1 MTIAYRV
8 QDYIA
13 DNGLGWDPVVE
24 HGGASCA
31 EIAYR
36 AHVPVA
42 RVAKAVVLKDMLGYV
57 VAVIPG
63 DAHLDLARL
72 KRALGRDL
80 ELAAERELSRLFPD
94 CAFGAVPP
102 LGAAYDLPTFWATSL
117 GNEPDVYFEGGDKH
131 TLVHMFGID
140 FGELMR
146 SARPL
151 PPRTFH

>member
-8 QDYIA
+8 QDYLA
-13 DNGLGWDPVVE
+13 DNGAAWDPVVQ

-36 AHVPVA
+36 AHVPAA
-42 RVAKAVVLKDMLGYV
+42 RVAKAVVLKDALGYV

-63 DAHLDLARL
+63 DAYLDVPRL
-72 KRALGRDL
+72 GRALGRNL
-80 ELAAERELSRLFPD
+80 ELAGEDELSRLFTD

-102 LGAAYDLPTFWATSL
+102 LGAAYGLPTLWATNL

-131 TLVHMFGID
+131 TLVHMFGIE

-146 SARPL
+146 TARPL
-151 PPRTFH
+151 PPRTYH